1 MRLGDSNSKNVSVE
15 EHEYF
20 ERLLT
25 RICLLVGENEKI
37 TNITG
42 YAPYWTNT
50 NLLKFVNNSH
60 QIPFDSHLN
69 VALVAP
75 VCHAHL
81 LLSGHPLADM
91 KLAQANEVLFLDPK
105 LLVDKSALIAARFDE
120 IPNALFDS

>member
-1 MRLGDSNSKNVSVE
+1 MAWKALRLGDSNSKNVSVE

-75 VCHAHL
+75 VGLFSFVQYCFFI
-81 LLSGHPLADM
+81 
-91 KLAQANEVLFLDPK
+91 EVLS
-105 LLVDKSALIAARFDE
+105 VIQRAIIWDE
-120 IPNALFDS
+120 GV